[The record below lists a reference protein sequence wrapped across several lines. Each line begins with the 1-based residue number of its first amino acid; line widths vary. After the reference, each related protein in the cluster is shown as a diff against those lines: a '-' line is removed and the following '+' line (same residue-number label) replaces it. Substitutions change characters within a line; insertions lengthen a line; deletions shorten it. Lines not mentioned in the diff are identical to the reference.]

1 MSESKSKYI
10 LVSCFAGVYILLP
23 YNSPVMKAD
32 FSLIRSILCLCSLQE
47 YMSFRA

>member
-10 LVSCFAGVYILLP
+10 LVICFAGVYMLLP

-32 FSLIRSILCLCSLQE
+32 FSAVSRNI
-47 YMSFRA
+47 